1 MNRQIKQIAL
11 PLIAAAIWG
20 SAFLVQGNLGD
31 YLPPFFINAARGIV
45 AFIALFV
52 LDRIMWL
59 LRKNKTAQSV
69 SSVEKIDV
77 KKLLIGGLIC
87 GVFLFGAINV
97 QQIGIN
103 GTTSGEAA
111 FITTLYMLL
120 VPIFGVF
127 LKKKIGLN
135 IWASVILGVVGLAL
149 ICELQ
154 SFSINVYYIYL
165 LISAVFFALQIMA
178 VDYFVQFVDGVKLSC
193 VQFLVASVLSG
204 VISLIFEEVDGA
216 SLAKGI
222 LPILYLGIFSSAGGY
237 TLQIISQ
244 KGTNAAVVTL
254 LLSMESV
261 FALIFGILACLASG
275 RPIEETPLQL
285 IGCAIMFAAV
295 IVSQFD
301 FNFAKS
307 GKNSAQ

>member
-1 MNRQIKQIAL
+1 M
-11 PLIAAAIWG
+11 
-20 SAFLVQGNLGD
+20 
-31 YLPPFFINAARGIV
+31 
-45 AFIALFV
+45 
-52 LDRIMWL
+52 
-59 LRKNKTAQSV
+59 
-69 SSVEKIDV
+69 
-77 KKLLIGGLIC
+77 
-87 GVFLFGAINV
+87 
-97 QQIGIN
+97 
-103 GTTSGEAA
+103 
-111 FITTLYMLL
+111 
-120 VPIFGVF
+120 
-127 LKKKIGLN
+127 
-135 IWASVILGVVGLAL
+135 
-149 ICELQ
+149 
-154 SFSINVYYIYL
+154 
-165 LISAVFFALQIMA
+165 
-178 VDYFVQFVDGVKLSC
+178 
-193 VQFLVASVLSG
+193 QFLVASVLSG

-285 IGCAIMFAAV
+285 IGCGIMFAAV